1 MSLLKYFNLSAPKTR
16 EDYHDC
22 TLEVGGIEDEFSITF
37 EWYSWPTGVPHHR
50 DIFVTDFR
58 FDSVM
63 KHDKALAEAEVKD
76 AIREWFWVEFKA
88 TITFEI

>member
-1 MSLLKYFNLSAPKTR
+1 MSLLKYFDLSSPKTR

-22 TLEVGGIEDEFSITF
+22 TLEVDGIEDEFTITF
-37 EWYSWPTGVPHHR
+37 NWYSWPRAPHER
-50 DIFVTDFR
+50 DIFVTDFS

-76 AIREWFWVEFKA
+76 AIREWFWKEFNA